1 MYGVAWRFCWM
12 FFVSMISL
20 SYLNMVYGRLVWSP
34 SPWLYLM
41 MKGVLFA
48 AASVISFLESLRKI
62 FLTLCLLPWQS
73 SLPPRCSPWCC
84 WPLRGSPQRPAA
96 PRTMFEEV
104 TSWDTKCA
112 QFGAK
117 KQSWWLTNTCQCP
130 KDLPFPRNCAGRSG
144 RIFDGKKSSEEGSS
158 DCRCEEKD
166 PCEEFGAER
175 HWLKDPWEGPID
187 IGRPV
192 QRSKQSPQSHQGMRP
207 QLRNRPIL
215 RLLGLPFRN
224 VP

>member
-1 MYGVAWRFCWM
+1 MYGVAGRFCWM
-12 FFVSMISL
+12 LFVSMISL

-48 AASVISFLESLRKI
+48 AASVISFLESLRTI
-62 FLTLCLLPWQS
+62 FLTLCLHGKVPC
-73 SLPPRCSPWCC
+73 RHAV
-84 WPLRGSPQRPAA
+84 LRGAAGLCEVPHKGQQHHGQCLKRSLRGTQNVHNLVPRSNHGGWQTHASAQRI
-96 PRTMFEEV
+96 
-104 TSWDTKCA
+104 S
-112 QFGAK
+112 
-117 KQSWWLTNTCQCP
+117 
-130 KDLPFPRNCAGRSG
+130 PFPETVRGG
-144 RIFDGKKSSEEGSS
+144 RIFDGKKTSEEGSS

-187 IGRPV
+187 IGR
-192 QRSKQSPQSHQGMRP
+192 SKQSPQSHQGMRP
-207 QLRNRPIL
+207 QLRNRPVL

-224 VP
+224 V